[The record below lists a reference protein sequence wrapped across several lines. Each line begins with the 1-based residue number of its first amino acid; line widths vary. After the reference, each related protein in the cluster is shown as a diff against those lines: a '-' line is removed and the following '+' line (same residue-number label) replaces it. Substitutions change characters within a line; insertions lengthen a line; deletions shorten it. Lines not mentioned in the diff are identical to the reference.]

1 MINNFITRWIEKKFE
16 ILQVD
21 FYQAISKCSQIMLQ
35 TMFALKHW
43 NSSFFFNDNR
53 YKLNR
58 SCRAMI
64 YQWPVEVFHKVNL
77 LDSWFV
83 LSKAFTRLDNTT
95 CTSIT
100 PFFIKSL
107 SIHYC
112 KLSSQLVLFLISS
125 LHVHVFLL

>member
-1 MINNFITRWIEKKFE
+1 
-16 ILQVD
+16 
-21 FYQAISKCSQIMLQ
+21 
-35 TMFALKHW
+35 MFALQHW
-43 NSSFFFNDNR
+43 ISGVFLFKDNR

-112 KLSSQLVLFLISS
+112 KLSLQLVLFLISS
-125 LHVHVFLL
+125 LHVPVHVFFVGKENVGGGGRLSKLILCIFSNKWRQLQKH